1 MAKTSK
7 KKAAIT
13 STKKATEVENVTPS
27 RVLSPFDDFD
37 RMFDE
42 YFTRGWMRPFR
53 FSHPSWSHLPAPFEG
68 RTPHVDIVDRDDEVF
83 VKAEL
88 PGVDKNDVEIT
99 MTENSVTIKGST
111 KAEEKEEKGEYH
123 RCEISQGSFSRTVS
137 LPGEVDTDK
146 AKANFKHGVL
156 KLTIPK
162 VKKSKHKTITVE

>member
-7 KKAAIT
+7 KEAAVT
-13 STKKATEVENVTPS
+13 STKKATEVEKTTPLK
-27 RVLSPFDDFD
+27 VLSPFDDVD

-42 YFTRGWMRPFR
+42 FFSRGLMRPFR

-68 RTPHVDIVDRDDEVF
+68 RTPHVDIVDRDNEVF

-88 PGVDKNDVEIT
+88 PGVDKDDVEVT

-111 KAEEKEEKGEYH
+111 KAEEKEEKGDFY

-137 LPGEVDTDK
+137 LPGEVDTNK
-146 AKANFKHGVL
+146 AKAKFEHGVL

-162 VKKSKHKTITVE
+162 VKKSKHKNIKVE